1 MNWLFFLFLCYSFN
15 NPFAFLLLSK
25 FKKNV
30 MKKLF
35 FLVILAVVFTSCNED
50 KTAYVDTTR
59 LIKEYSEMKEVES
72 QFTSRSEVIKQEL
85 DSVAKGFQQEVMEY
99 QENMAT
105 MSQAERQAK
114 EQELMQKQQ
123 MLQQQQ
129 QMRSGQLRQESD
141 AVVDSLITKV
151 KDFVKEYGKKND
163 YKYIFGSNESA
174 NIMYAEEGLDITDEV
189 LKELNAGKT
198 VETEE

>member
-1 MNWLFFLFLCYSFN
+1 
-15 NPFAFLLLSK
+15 
-25 FKKNV
+25 

-35 FLVILAVVFTSCNED
+35 FLLFLGVLFTGCNED

-72 QFTSRSEVIKQEL
+72 DFTSRSEIIKQEL
-85 DSVAKGFQQEVMEY
+85 DSVARGFQQEVMEY

-123 MLQQQQ
+123 LLQQQQ

-141 AVVDSLITKV
+141 AVVDSLVTKV
-151 KDFVKEYGKKND
+151 KDFVKEYGKEND

-174 NIMYAEEGLDITDEV
+174 NIMYAEEGLDITDEI
-189 LKELNAGKT
+189 LKELNSGKV